1 MIALSAEE
9 LPGGL
14 EFRPD
19 LEDQPEHVHHLLEQ
33 LEDHGLIEVAEEG
46 PILYVVTW
54 LLNHPHFDICTAPR
68 VLRLTGAFELWHHQF
83 LMLWSDR
90 LEEGRPVNFY
100 LVFPT
105 ATNHQNAAGDHAAP
119 HSPLRQQGGPATL
132 FKRLSY

>member
-100 LVFPT
+100 LVFPQPPT
-105 ATNHQNAAGDHAAP
+105 TRMQPEIMP
-119 HSPLRQQGGPATL
+119 HLILHCASRVVPQLC
-132 FKRLSY
+132 SSD